1 MRVHGEDS
9 PRPRQRRPSEDHPG
23 DLRRVPPGDLDVA
36 PFGEQYLLRLRL
48 DLEWADVAASD
59 SLVILDEVQESPWA
73 VEIKL
78 TTRPRTA
85 DMARLSES
93 ADLIGA
99 DRRFLLTRRPGF
111 TQSGNR
117 AMSDLAGMVAT
128 AIEDM

>member
-1 MRVHGEDS
+1 MRTTDGRE
-9 PRPRQRRPSEDHPG
+9 
-23 DLRRVPPGDLDVA
+23 
-36 PFGEQYLLRLRL
+36 L
-48 DLEWADVAASD
+48 DLVLKVGSE
-59 SLVILDEVQESPWA
+59 LWA

-78 TTRPRTA
+78 TTRPRPA
-85 DMARLSES
+85 DMARLNES

-128 AIEDM
+128 AFEEM